1 MIFGRQNLL
10 LLKYLQKSSF
20 IPCLHCFFSDI
31 PEPAPIGL
39 SFLSLHQNPFVKPAM
54 TPASD
59 TSQPSFSLTDQ
70 QRVIQRTTP
79 PSLTRHFHAHQ
90 MHLSPAGFRSQ
101 ECNAPKLSIWA
112 TFLLYSQLPLISS
125 KLTV

>member
-1 MIFGRQNLL
+1 MSPCDIWEAEPAAF
-10 LLKYLQKSSF
+10 KISSESSF
-20 IPCLHCFFSDI
+20 IPCLHRFFSDI

-90 MHLSPAGFRSQ
+90 MHLS
-101 ECNAPKLSIWA
+101 LSCW
-112 TFLLYSQLPLISS
+112 FLIPRM
-125 KLTV
+125 